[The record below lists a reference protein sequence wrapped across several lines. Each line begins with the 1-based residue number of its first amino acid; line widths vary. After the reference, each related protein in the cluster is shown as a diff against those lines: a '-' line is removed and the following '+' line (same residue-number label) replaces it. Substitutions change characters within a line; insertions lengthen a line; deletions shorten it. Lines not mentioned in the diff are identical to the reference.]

1 MSRFNFMC
9 QLNPLSQEDKQNYIN
24 YKISHMIKKIE
35 DKLNIKLTE
44 TQIIHIKDID
54 TRTMHNL
61 RDINTQ
67 IMNNISKQIG
77 FR

>member
-24 YKISHMIKKIE
+24 YKTSHMIKKIE

-54 TRTMHNL
+54 TRMMHNL

>member
-24 YKISHMIKKIE
+24 YKTSHMVKKIE